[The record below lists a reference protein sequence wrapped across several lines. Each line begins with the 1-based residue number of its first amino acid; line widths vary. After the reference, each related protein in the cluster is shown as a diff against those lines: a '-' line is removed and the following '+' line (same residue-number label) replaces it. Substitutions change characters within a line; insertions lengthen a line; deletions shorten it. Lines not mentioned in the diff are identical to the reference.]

1 MNSLLKVGFGLG
13 LLWYGVLRG
22 AKALQ
27 VRVQSYSFRSVS
39 LSTNTADL
47 NLNLAIKNPLLVGVT
62 IKGVQGDVYA
72 QGEKVGTVN
81 TTYNYYLSGRKT
93 HVLPV
98 VVQLDLSQAGT
109 AVLKN
114 IESGDV
120 RTLTIGF
127 DGKLYVGNIGIPLQL
142 NFDYNDLVK

>member
-1 MNSLLKVGFGLG
+1 M
-13 LLWYGVLRG
+13 
-22 AKALQ
+22 
-27 VRVQSYSFRSVS
+27 
-39 LSTNTADL
+39 
-47 NLNLAIKNPLLVGVT
+47 
-62 IKGVQGDVYA
+62 YA

-81 TTYNYYLSGRKT
+81 TTYNYYLAGRKT
-93 HVLPV
+93 HILPV